1 MNSSAKNNT
10 RFPKEMLEM
19 TLDILRYMGS
29 LSYLTFCLLASVV
42 LCYYVRR
49 RYLLARDIKNISKND
64 LTNPCYQN
72 HLKNLRIKS
81 MISTFIIV
89 ILCCEILYY
98 FASLVCH
105 IKRYA
110 SEFLI
115 LNPAISYILFIVAKC
130 SDYVDCI
137 AFSCQIAIPCL
148 LMKVLWLAYL
158 HCPYENTIKRWSCCI
173 IVRCVV
179 TLTFQLLE
187 DAKFP
192 YYQNEIAILFSVLM
206 IILFSLDFVLY
217 IFYARRFYKHL
228 KSRETEAR
236 LFKDRA
242 SYRSERTIR
251 VHFKVAS
258 ILIAVAISFY
268 VIAIL
273 FEPSNFYFLFNI
285 PCVSRNFEIFSHQIF
300 LIFWVISN
308 LFYFLY
314 STLMSLNY
322 LYFATMLLG
331 IYLRQKWR
339 LNRVNEKIKPIV
351 AKYHA
356 TLYYRRC

>member
-1 MNSSAKNNT
+1 MNLSVENST
-10 RFPKEMLEM
+10 HFPKEMLEM
-19 TLDILRYMGS
+19 TASMLSYMCS

-49 RYLLARDIKNISKND
+49 RYLLARDIKNISGSEFINH
-64 LTNPCYQN
+64 CSQN

-81 MISTFIIV
+81 MISMFIII
-89 ILCCEILYY
+89 ILCCEILYN
-98 FASLVCH
+98 FASLVFN
-105 IKRYA
+105 IQRYA
-110 SEFLI
+110 SKFLN
-115 LNPAISYILFIVAKC
+115 LNPAISYILFLAEKC

-158 HCPYENTIKRWSCCI
+158 HCPYENTIKRWSCWI
-173 IVRCVV
+173 TVRCVV
-179 TLTFQLLE
+179 ILAFQLLE
-187 DAKFP
+187 DLEFP
-192 YYQNEIAILFSVLM
+192 YYKDEIAILNSVLLV
-206 IILFSLDFVLY
+206 ILFSLDFVLY
-217 IFYARRFYKHL
+217 IFYAHIFYKHL

-251 VHFKVAS
+251 LHFKFAS
-258 ILIAVAISFY
+258 ILIAVVISFY
-268 VIAIL
+268 AIAIL
-273 FEPSNFYFLFNI
+273 FEPSNLYFLFNI
-285 PCVSRNFEIFSHQIF
+285 PYVIRNFEILSNQIF
-300 LIFWVISN
+300 RIFCVISN

-322 LYFATMLLG
+322 FYFVTRILV

-339 LNRVNEKIKPIV
+339 LNRANEEIKPIV

>member
-1 MNSSAKNNT
+1 MNSSVKNNT
-10 RFPKEMLEM
+10 HFPNEMLEM
-19 TLDILRYMGS
+19 TTSMLSYMCS
-29 LSYLTFCLLASVV
+29 LSYLAFCLLAYVV
-42 LCYYVRR
+42 LCYYVRK
-49 RYLLARDIKNISKND
+49 RYLLARDIKNISKSD
-64 LTNPCYQN
+64 LINPCYQN

-98 FASLVCH
+98 FASLVYN
-105 IKRYA
+105 IQKYT
-110 SEFLI
+110 SKFPN
-115 LNPAISYILFIVAKC
+115 LNPAISYILFIAEKC

-137 AFSCQIAIPCL
+137 AFSCHIVIPCL

-158 HCPYENTIKRWSCCI
+158 HCPYENTIKKWSCCI

-179 TLTFQLLE
+179 ILAFQLLE
-187 DAKFP
+187 DIEFP
-192 YYQNEIAILFSVLM
+192 YYQNEIAILFSVLL
-206 IILFSLDFVLY
+206 IILFSLDFVFYL
-217 IFYARRFYKHL
+217 IYARRFYKHL

-251 VHFKVAS
+251 LHFKFAS
-258 ILIAVAISFY
+258 ILIAVVISFY

-273 FEPSNFYFLFNI
+273 FGPGNFYFLFNI
-285 PCVSRNFEIFSHQIF
+285 PYVSRNFEILSNHTFRIF
-300 LIFWVISN
+300 CVISN

-322 LYFATMLLG
+322 FYFVTRILV
-331 IYLRQKWR
+331 IYLRQKWQH
-339 LNRVNEKIKPIV
+339 NRVNEKIKPIV
-351 AKYHA
+351 ANYHA

>member
-1 MNSSAKNNT
+1 
-10 RFPKEMLEM
+10 M
-19 TLDILRYMGS
+19 TFFDCILGRIS
-29 LSYLTFCLLASVV
+29 LLSYVTFCLLASVV

-49 RYLLARDIKNISKND
+49 RYLLARDIKNISSSD
-64 LTNPCYQN
+64 LINPCYQN

-81 MISTFIIV
+81 MISTFIII

-98 FASLVCH
+98 FTSL
-105 IKRYA
+105 ILDFQIYA
-110 SEFLI
+110 SKFSI
-115 LNPAISYILFIVAKC
+115 FNPPISYILFFAAKC
-130 SDYVDCI
+130 GNYVGDI
-137 AFSCQIAIPCL
+137 AFSCQIVIPCL

-158 HCPYENTIKRWSCCI
+158 HCPYENTIKRWSCWI
-173 IVRCVV
+173 TVRCAV
-179 TLTFQLLE
+179 TLAFQLLADIE
-187 DAKFP
+187 FP
-192 YYQNEIAILFSVLM
+192 YYKDEIAILDSVLLL
-206 IILFSLDFVLY
+206 ILFSLDFVLY

-251 VHFKVAS
+251 LHFKVAI
-258 ILIAVAISFY
+258 ILIAVDISFF
-268 VIAIL
+268 IGA
-273 FEPSNFYFLFNI
+273 NFFNPNYLLNI
-285 PCVSRNFEIFSHQIF
+285 PGVKRNFEILSYQICQIF
-300 LIFWVISN
+300 WGTSN

-314 STLMSLNY
+314 STLMFLNY
-322 LYFATMLLG
+322 LYFVTMLLI
-331 IYLRQKWR
+331 IYLRQKWK